1 MQWRHT
7 FKQVDVSDAL
17 KMYVEGEFFKIS
29 RHLLKESQ
37 WQIFYSKG
45 KHHDYCVDVT
55 VHNGNG
61 HFKASGHGES
71 FYLAVDEAAVKL
83 EKQFQKKKEKL
94 QEHKDFLHSKEA
106 KLDRVNP
113 RLEYDNSPYPM
124 KKQA

>member
-17 KMYVEGEFFKIS
+17 KMYAEGEFQKIG
-29 RHLLKESQ
+29 RHLLKEGQ

-45 KHHDYCVDVT
+45 KHHDCCVDVS

-61 HFKASGHGES
+61 HFKVSAHAES
-71 FYLAVDEAAVKL
+71 FYLAVDGACVKL
-83 EKQFQKKKEKL
+83 ERQFQKKKEKL
-94 QEHKDFLHSKEA
+94 QEHKDFPQSKEG

-113 RLEYDNSPYPM
+113 RLEYDNSPFPL